1 MRRAHLALTL
11 LALASCERA
20 PRRREAPPVAFDVPA
35 AQAIRDVV
43 APDVAPDVAPEVG
56 AEPAAPRATTPAVV
70 DLNAT
75 PVDRLVGV
83 GDGAV
88 LVRAMNREGRR
99 STDLIATRLDAD
111 GAPVGVPRLL
121 RRTTGPVVALD
132 VSARG
137 DDVWIAWGS
146 ARPAGQGRADYLVA
160 AMRATRDLATVE
172 RPITVHDFR
181 AMEGD
186 AAEMAPQAIARL
198 EVGVI
203 AAPNRGAVVTSSAPF
218 TRCEHGDP
226 ERPERTPCRG
236 WTVARIDA
244 EGHLERHT
252 EGVLAHTAGP
262 SELTPVGEG
271 FAVAVS
277 SDHVGSHTEL
287 YVEALARGGASP
299 FEGQTLAHYRD
310 LRLAVSGGSLYVVA
324 QPTEDDMQGSALGH
338 LRAFGAAA
346 SSTRVRPDRYGGEV
360 WPALR
365 SRALRCRAGRP
376 VIALR
381 WAGGSATLDP
391 TAAGGFIRWSSWV
404 SRRELPGLEGDGPTP
419 PLAFTGRVL
428 VAWDAGGWNR
438 WRCGAGAS
446 IVPAS

>member
-1 MRRAHLALTL
+1 MRRASLALALTL
-11 LALASCERA
+11 ASCKRA
-20 PRRREAPPVAFDVPA
+20 PSRPETPAVASDVPA
-35 AQAIRDVV
+35 VQAVRDAF
-43 APDVAPDVAPEVG
+43 APDASRDVAP
-56 AEPAAPRATTPAVV
+56 EPAAPRPTTPAVV

-75 PVDRLVGV
+75 SVDRLVGL

-99 STDLIATRLDAD
+99 ATDLIATRLDAD

-137 DDVWIAWGS
+137 DDLWIAWGS
-146 ARPAGQGRADYLVA
+146 ARPAGEGRVDYLVA

-172 RPITVHDFR
+172 RPVTVHDFR

-186 AAEMAPQAIARL
+186 ASEMAPQAIARL

-203 AAPNRGAVVTSSAPF
+203 AAPNRGAVVTSSAPV
-218 TRCEHGDP
+218 TRCAHGDP
-226 ERPERTPCRG
+226 ARPERTPCRG
-236 WTVARIDA
+236 WTVARVDA
-244 EGHLERHT
+244 EGHLERRT

-287 YVEALARGGASP
+287 FVEALARGGASP
-299 FEGQTLAHYRD
+299 FAGETLAHYRD
-310 LRLAVSGGSLYVVA
+310 LRLAASGGSLYALA
-324 QPTEDDMQGSALGH
+324 QPTEADMEASALGH
-338 LRAFGAAA
+338 VRAFGAAA
-346 SSTRVRPDRYGGEV
+346 RATRIRRDRYGGEA
-360 WPALR
+360 WPALL

-381 WAGGSATLDP
+381 WTGGSGALDP

-404 SRRELPGLEGDGPTP
+404 SRRELPGLEGEGPTP
-419 PLAFTGRVL
+419 PLAYTGRVL

-438 WRCGAGAS
+438 WRCGASGS
-446 IVPAS
+446 IVPAG